1 MDDISRIGV
10 TIEVNHTKN
19 CITVK
24 ENNPRRKITQIPNVN
39 SMSVA
44 DACREAAFHFL
55 LRASEQKGSVS
66 RVRDQIKVMWEEHRM
81 YHEETFEM

>member
-1 MDDISRIGV
+1 
-10 TIEVNHTKN
+10 
-19 CITVK
+19 
-24 ENNPRRKITQIPNVN
+24 
-39 SMSVA
+39 MSVA